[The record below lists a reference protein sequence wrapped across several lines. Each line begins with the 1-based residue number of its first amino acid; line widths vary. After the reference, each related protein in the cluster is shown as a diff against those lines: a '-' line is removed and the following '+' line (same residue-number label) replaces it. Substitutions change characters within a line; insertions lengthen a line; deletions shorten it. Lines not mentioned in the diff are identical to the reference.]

1 MNRKNLILQLSLHL
15 NMAYTEVIDWLSNHM
30 LSCPMKAST
39 GIDCPG
45 CGMQRAIIK
54 LLEGD
59 LQGSLQMNPSAL
71 PILFMLIFLVL
82 HLKFQFK
89 HGAKIITVLFILST
103 TIIIVNYIVKLTNGS
118 AFTVYP

>member
-71 PILFMLIFLVL
+71 PILFMLIFLML

>member
-1 MNRKNLILQLSLHL
+1 
-15 NMAYTEVIDWLSNHM
+15 
-30 LSCPMKAST
+30 MKAST

-71 PILFMLIFLVL
+71 PILFMLIFLML

-89 HGAKIITVLFILST
+89 HGARIITVLFIISS
-103 TIIIVNYIVKLTNGS
+103 TIIVVNYIVKLANGS

>member
-1 MNRKNLILQLSLHL
+1 MNGKNLILQLTLHL
-15 NMAYTEVIDWLSNHM
+15 NMSYTEVVDWLSNHM
-30 LSCPMKAST
+30 LTCPMKAST

-54 LLEGD
+54 LLQGD
-59 LQGSLQMNPSAL
+59 LEGSLQMNPSAL
-71 PILFMLIFLVL
+71 PIMFMLIFLML

-89 HGAKIITVLFILST
+89 HGAKIITVLFILSS

-118 AFTVYP
+118 AFTVHP

>member
-15 NMAYTEVIDWLSNHM
+15 NMAYTEVIDWLSNH
-30 LSCPMKAST
+30 LLTCPMKAST

-71 PILFMLIFLVL
+71 PILFMLIFLML

-89 HGAKIITVLFILST
+89 HGARIITVLFIISS
-103 TIIIVNYIVKLTNGS
+103 TIIVVNYIVKLANGS

>member
-15 NMAYTEVIDWLSNHM
+15 IMAYTEVIDWLSNH
-30 LSCPMKAST
+30 LLTCPLKACT
-39 GIDCPG
+39 GMDCPG

-71 PILFMLIFLVL
+71 PILFMLIFLML

-89 HGAKIITVLFILST
+89 HGARILTILFVLSSIILMT
-103 TIIIVNYIVKLTNGS
+103 NYIIRLIDGS
-118 AFTVYP
+118 AFTVHH

>member
-15 NMAYTEVIDWLSNHM
+15 NMTYTEVIDCLSNH
-30 LSCPMKAST
+30 LLTCPMKAST

-45 CGMQRAIIK
+45 CGMQRAFIK

-71 PILFMLIFLVL
+71 PILFMLIFLML

-89 HGAKIITVLFILST
+89 HGARIITVLFIISS
-103 TIIIVNYIVKLTNGS
+103 TIIVVNYIVKLTNGS

>member
-1 MNRKNLILQLSLHL
+1 MNRKNLILHLSLHL
-15 NMAYTEVIDWLSNHM
+15 NMAYTEVIDWLSNH
-30 LSCPMKAST
+30 LLTCPMKAST

-71 PILFMLIFLVL
+71 PILFMLIFLML

-89 HGAKIITVLFILST
+89 HGARIITILFIISS
-103 TIIIVNYIVKLTNGS
+103 TIIVVNYIVKLANGS